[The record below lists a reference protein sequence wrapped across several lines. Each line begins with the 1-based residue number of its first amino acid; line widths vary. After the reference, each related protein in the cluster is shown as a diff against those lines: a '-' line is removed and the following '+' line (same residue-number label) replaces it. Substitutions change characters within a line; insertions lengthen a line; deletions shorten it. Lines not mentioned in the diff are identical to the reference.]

1 MKTMEI
7 NKIIAGIIV
16 AVLLVIVVGKIGG
29 ALVHPKQLE
38 EPVYPFSDDLSAAA
52 NNPAAAPEEPAGPE
66 PILAML
72 ADADIAA
79 GEKVFKKCG
88 ACHDN
93 TNGGPNKVGP
103 NLYGIVGNV
112 VAHKDDFSY
121 SDAVA
126 NHGGTWGYTELNHF
140 LAAPKDYIPGTKM
153 SFAGLKKASDRAN
166 IIAFLNSMSDNP
178 LPAPTADEIAAE
190 EGGDK
195 AAAETGEAPSD
206 EGAAKT
212 EGSDGDAGNAATTD
226 NAAGDAAAPQEEP
239 AKEGDAAND
248 NGAPATDE
256 APAAAGQ

>member
-7 NKIIAGIIV
+7 NKIVAGIIV
-16 AVLLVIVVGKIGG
+16 AVLLVVVVGKIGG
-29 ALVHPKQLE
+29 ALVHPKELE
-38 EPVYPFSDDLSAAA
+38 EPVYPFSDDLMAAA
-52 NNPAAAPEEPAGPE
+52 NQPAAAPEKPAGPE

-72 ADADIAA
+72 ADADVAA

-88 ACHDN
+88 SCHDN

-126 NHGGTWGYTELNHF
+126 NHGGNWGYTELNHF
-140 LAAPKDYIPGTKM
+140 LYSPKDYIPGTKM
-153 SFAGLKKASDRAN
+153 SFGGLKKPSDRAN
-166 IIAFLNSMSDNP
+166 VIAFLNSMSDNP
-178 LPAPTADEIAAE
+178 LPAPSADEIAAE

-195 AAAETGEAPSD
+195 AAAETGEAPAD

-212 EGSDGDAGNAATTD
+212 EDNNGDAGNAEATD
-226 NAAGDAAAPQEEP
+226 DAAGDVAMPEEGP
-239 AKEGDAAND
+239 AKDGDAAND
-248 NGAPATDE
+248 NGEPAPAEE
-256 APAAAGQ
+256 APAAGQ